1 MKDNFDDT
9 ATDCTTNSKHKGSL
23 TALLV
28 LPVLLPEEA
37 APPEAE
43 DAEEAEAEEDNAADD
58 EADPN
63 ADAPTLAT
71 VDTPTKTDVAASVA

>member
-1 MKDNFDDT
+1 MKDSFDDT

-23 TALLV
+23 TALL
-28 LPVLLPEEA
+28 LLVLLPEEA

-43 DAEEAEAEEDNAADD
+43 EDTAADD
-58 EADPN
+58 EADPS

-71 VDTPTKTDVAASVA
+71 VDTPTKTDVAASAA